1 MAVTGVVE
9 GNVVRL
15 YDADAIPDGTLV
27 RIVPEDIGAN
37 EIDGRLTLGEWLQ
50 RARKTRAQMPITSDS
65 AEILRELREE
75 RANR

>member
-37 EIDGRLTLGEWLQ
+37 ETDGRLTLGEWLQ
-50 RARKTRAQMPITSDS
+50 RARKTRAQTPLTSDS